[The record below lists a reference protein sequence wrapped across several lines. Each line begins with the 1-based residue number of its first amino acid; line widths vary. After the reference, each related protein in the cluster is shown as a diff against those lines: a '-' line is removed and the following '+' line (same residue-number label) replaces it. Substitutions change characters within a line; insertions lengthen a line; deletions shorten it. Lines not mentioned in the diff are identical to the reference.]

1 MATCYGFAGRCRAP
15 KLSVS
20 VLERMKSWWKMQQVS
35 SLAISDSGSDAG
47 GSYND
52 DCWGSVSTAVWILD
66 GATGL
71 SKERLFPASPS
82 DAQWF
87 VSAVD
92 SELRSSDWSKATR
105 SLLQSVIQRVRH
117 RFHCEAVG
125 RTDQVS
131 LWPLASFALIR
142 VREGGVEFANL
153 GDCRILWRSPDGRAV
168 KSFGS
173 SRITQLDGNVIKEIE
188 RLHRE
193 GYASHELVR
202 QAIVPMLE
210 ANRKLKNSPEGYWI
224 LDVSGEGISHLQ
236 TTVIDAADVDT
247 VLLCTDGY
255 YRLVDTYHRRTDQS
269 LLSDSAN
276 SGISAMIREL
286 REIERMDEQCLK
298 FPRMKPSDDAT
309 GVLAFAKCG

>member
-1 MATCYGFAGRCRAP
+1 
-15 KLSVS
+15 
-20 VLERMKSWWKMQQVS
+20 MQQVS

-71 SKERLFPASPS
+71 SKERLFSTAPS

-92 SELRSSDWSKATR
+92 SELRNSDWSKPTR
-105 SLLQSVIQRVRH
+105 PLLQSVMERVRH
-117 RFHCEAVG
+117 RFHREAMG
-125 RTDQVS
+125 RIEQVS

-142 VREGGVEFANL
+142 VCEGRVEFANL
-153 GDCRILWRSPDGRAV
+153 GDCRILWRPPDGRAV

-173 SRITQLDGNVIKEIE
+173 SRVTELDGNVVKEIE

-193 GYASHELVR
+193 GYTSHELVR
-202 QAIVPMLE
+202 QAIVPMIE
-210 ANRKLKNSPEGYWI
+210 ANRKRKNTPEGYWI
-224 LDVSGEGISHLQ
+224 LDISGEGVSHLQ
-236 TTVIDAADVDT
+236 TTVVDAADVET

-269 LLSDSAN
+269 LLSDSVN
-276 SGISAMIREL
+276 TGVSAMIREL